1 MPIIQPYAHPPP
13 CGRLGSP
20 AHGSDKP
27 INLKTKGGEFMRKHS
42 FKPTPIPKRTK
53 SGEPMAYYILSED
66 GKQENKVTRA
76 ACLARTDE
84 LGIELPQRWYVD
96 EEAGLVV
103 RLPRNQMGE
112 DLAREN
118 MRFIWREEKRN
129 ERNCSCVLKGTD
141 KCQDW
146 KPDADGFVKCD
157 CCQRPNRSR
166 TVELDMHFRSENDG
180 DEDSPE
186 ARFEPADPIDIQTV
200 IEDQALLDT
209 LYAALAT
216 LAKEDLDL
224 IKDVFWKGKTEREL
238 APLLGLKEP
247 KSVNK
252 RKHRVLEI
260 LRNNTALKGF
270 FE

>member
-1 MPIIQPYAHPPP
+1 M
-13 CGRLGSP
+13 S
-20 AHGSDKP
+20 K
-27 INLKTKGGEFMRKHS
+27 KS
-42 FKPTPIPKRTK
+42 FKPTPLSHRTK
-53 SGEPMAYYILSED
+53 SGEPMEYFVLSED
-66 GKQENKVTRA
+66 GKQETKVTRA
-76 ACLARTDE
+76 ECLARTDE
-84 LGIELPQRWYVD
+84 PGIELPQRWYVD

-103 RLPRNQMGE
+103 RLPRNQEGE
-112 DLAREN
+112 NIAREN
-118 MRFIWREEKRN
+118 MQFIWREAKRI
-129 ERNCSCVLKGTD
+129 ERNCACVFKGTD

-146 KPDADGFVKCD
+146 KPDADGFVKCE

-166 TVELDMHFRSENDG
+166 TVELDMHFQIANSGYGDG
-180 DEDSPE
+180 PE
-186 ARFEPADPIDIQTV
+186 ARFELADPIDIQSV

-224 IKDVFWKGKTEREL
+224 IKDIFWSGKTEREL

-252 RKHRVLEI
+252 RKHKILEI
-260 LRNNTALKGF
+260 LRTNPALKGF

>member
-1 MPIIQPYAHPPP
+1 M
-13 CGRLGSP
+13 
-20 AHGSDKP
+20 K
-27 INLKTKGGEFMRKHS
+27 KKS

-53 SGEPMAYYILSED
+53 SGEPMVYYIISED
-66 GKQENKVTRA
+66 GKQENKVTRV

-84 LGIELPQRWYVD
+84 TAIELPQRWYVD

-112 DLAREN
+112 ELAREN
-118 MRFIWREEKRN
+118 MQFIWREAKHQ
-129 ERNCSCVLKGTD
+129 ERRFACLYKETEQCGGWKTVEDGSRECDSCRRRFK
-141 KCQDW
+141 
-146 KPDADGFVKCD
+146 
-157 CCQRPNRSR
+157 SR
-166 TVELDMHFRSENDG
+166 TVELDAPIKREDG
-180 DEDSPE
+180 VNGDKTET
-186 ARFEPADPIDIQTV
+186 RYEPTDPIDIHSV
-200 IEDQALLDT
+200 LEEKALLDT

-252 RKHRVLEI
+252 RKHRVLKI
-260 LRNNTALKGF
+260 LRNNEALKGL

>member
-1 MPIIQPYAHPPP
+1 M
-13 CGRLGSP
+13 S
-20 AHGSDKP
+20 K
-27 INLKTKGGEFMRKHS
+27 KS
-42 FKPTPIPKRTK
+42 FKPTPITQRTK
-53 SGEPMAYYILSED
+53 SGKPIGYYILSDD
-66 GKQENKVTRA
+66 GTQQTKVTRA
-76 ACLARTDE
+76 ECLAHTDE
-84 LGIELPQRWYVD
+84 PGIELPQRWYVD

-103 RLPRNQMGE
+103 RLPRNQEGE
-112 DLAREN
+112 NIAREN
-118 MRFIWREEKRN
+118 MQFIWREAKRI
-129 ERNCSCVLKGTD
+129 ERNCACVFKGTD

-146 KPDADGFVKCD
+146 NPDADGFVKCG
-157 CCQRPNRSR
+157 CCQHTNRSR
-166 TVELDMHFRSENDG
+166 TVELDMHFQLANSGDG
-180 DEDSPE
+180 DGPE
-186 ARFEPADPIDIQTV
+186 ARFEPADSIDIQSV

-260 LRNNTALKGF
+260 LRNNPTLKGF

>member
-1 MPIIQPYAHPPP
+1 M
-13 CGRLGSP
+13 S
-20 AHGSDKP
+20 K
-27 INLKTKGGEFMRKHS
+27 KT

-66 GKQENKVTRA
+66 GTQQTQVTRA
-76 ACLARTDE
+76 ECLARSE
-84 LGIELPQRWYVD
+84 APEGEIPQRWFVD
-96 EEAGLVV
+96 EESGMVV
-103 RLPRNQMGE
+103 RLPRSQEGE

-118 MRFIWREEKRN
+118 MQFIWREAKRI
-129 ERNCSCVLKGTD
+129 ERNCSCVFKNTD
-141 KCQDW
+141 KCEGW
-146 KPDADGFVKCD
+146 KPDADGMVKCD
-157 CCQRPNRSR
+157 CCQHTNLSR
-166 TVELDMHFRSENDG
+166 TVELDMHFQLANSGDG
-180 DEDSPE
+180 DGPE
-186 ARFEPADPIDIQTV
+186 ARFEPADSIDIQSV

-252 RKHRVLEI
+252 RKHRILEI
-260 LRNNTALKGF
+260 LRNNPALKGLF
-270 FE
+270 K

>member
-1 MPIIQPYAHPPP
+1 
-13 CGRLGSP
+13 
-20 AHGSDKP
+20 
-27 INLKTKGGEFMRKHS
+27 MRKNS
-42 FKPTPIPKRTK
+42 FKPTLIPYFSRFGKL
-53 SGEPMAYYILSED
+53 MAYYVLSTD
-66 GKQENKVTRA
+66 GPQQTKVTRA
-76 ACLARTDE
+76 ECLSRTDE
-84 LGIELPQRWYVD
+84 TAIELPQRWYVD

-118 MRFIWREEKRN
+118 MQFIWREAKRI
-129 ERNCSCVLKGTD
+129 ERNCSCVFKNTD
-141 KCQDW
+141 KCEGW

-157 CCQRPNRSR
+157 CCQHTNRSR
-166 TVELDMHFRSENDG
+166 TVELDMHFQLANSGDG
-180 DEDSPE
+180 DGPE
-186 ARFEPADPIDIQTV
+186 ARFEPADPIDIQSV

-216 LAKEDLDL
+216 LSQEDLDL

-260 LRNNTALKGF
+260 LRNNPDLKGF